1 MHNQHLL
8 DLSMAVRVADVLDI
22 ISDGKWHTL
31 EEIRRKMNLKKDQVQ
46 QIAGF
51 LKEYEFVT
59 MDETRRKIRIE
70 EAAREFL
77 AKETIS

>member
-1 MHNQHLL
+1 
-8 DLSMAVRVADVLDI
+8 MAVRVADVLDI